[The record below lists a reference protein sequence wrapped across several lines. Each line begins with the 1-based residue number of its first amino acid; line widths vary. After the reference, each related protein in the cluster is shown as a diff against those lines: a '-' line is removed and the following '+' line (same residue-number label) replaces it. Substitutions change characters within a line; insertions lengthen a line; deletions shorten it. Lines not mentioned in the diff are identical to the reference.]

1 MTKYA
6 QEVRSQPAT
15 WTHAVD
21 RIAQFQDALPEH
33 GTRLIVAG
41 CGTSYY
47 VAGAY
52 AALRETSG
60 HGETDAFAASQAP
73 RNRRYDEA
81 LAISRS
87 GTTSEVVDWLGT
99 QPMGRRT
106 CAIVGKG
113 AEPVAAA
120 ARSCAV
126 LDFADEASL
135 VQTRFATTA
144 LALLRA
150 HLGDDV
156 RTLARD
162 AEALLTAGAPLGDVQ
177 YEHFVFLGEG
187 FGAALAHEAAL
198 KMRETAGAWTE
209 AYAAPE
215 YRHGPVSAAA
225 EQTLVW
231 ALGPV
236 GDDVL
241 EHAERTGA
249 HVRASDRDPMVELV
263 AVHLQAELEARRRG
277 RDIDNPPF
285 LSRSV
290 VLG

>member
-1 MTKYA
+1 MTDYA
-6 QEVRSQPAT
+6 HELRSQPAV
-15 WTHAVD
+15 WKQAAD
-21 RIAQFQDALPEH
+21 RIAQFSDSLPTH

-47 VAGAY
+47 IASAY
-52 AALRETSG
+52 AALRETTD
-60 HGETDAFAASQAP
+60 HGETDAFPASQAP
-73 RNRRYDEA
+73 ANRDYDEA
-81 LAISRS
+81 LTISRS
-87 GTTSEVVDWLGT
+87 ATTSEVLDWLGR
-99 QPMGRRT
+99 QRAGRRT
-106 CAIVGKG
+106 CAIVGNG
-113 AEPVAAA
+113 EEPVAAA
-120 ARSCAV
+120 VQSCVV
-126 LDFADEASL
+126 LDFADEASV

-150 HLGDDV
+150 HLGEDV
-156 RTLARD
+156 HALARD
-162 AEALLTAGAPLGDVQ
+162 AEEMVAAGPPLGGASH
-177 YEHFVFLGEG
+177 EHFVFLGEG

-215 YRHGPVSAAA
+215 YRHGPVSATT
-225 EQTLVW
+225 ERTVVW

-241 EHAERTGA
+241 EHAARTGA
-249 HVRASDRDPMVELV
+249 LVRESSRDPMVELV
-263 AVHLQAELEARRRG
+263 GVHLQAEVEARW
-277 RDIDNPPF
+277 RDRDVDQPPF

>member
-1 MTKYA
+1 
-6 QEVRSQPAT
+6 
-15 WTHAVD
+15 
-21 RIAQFQDALPEH
+21 L
-33 GTRLIVAG
+33 
-41 CGTSYY
+41 
-47 VAGAY
+47 
-52 AALRETSG
+52 
-60 HGETDAFAASQAP
+60 
-73 RNRRYDEA
+73 
-81 LAISRS
+81 
-87 GTTSEVVDWLGT
+87 
-99 QPMGRRT
+99 
-106 CAIVGKG
+106 
-113 AEPVAAA
+113 
-120 ARSCAV
+120 RSCAV

-263 AVHLQAELEARRRG
+263 VVHLQAELEARRRG